1 MTTILATKLHH
12 PAQTEKLVQRPAL
25 TRRLKEGLQA
35 GRQLTLVSAPAGFGK
50 TTCVSE
56 WLRGLNM
63 PFTWLSLDK
72 TDNDP
77 ERFLAYLIA
86 ALQKFDPN
94 IGLELSSM
102 LASGQIPAAESG
114 VASLVNDI
122 LQTGRPFLLILDDFH
137 LIQHNLI
144 LAWMEQLISYQPQN
158 FHLAIITRE
167 DPALPLA
174 RLRASGRMTE
184 IRANDLRFNSEEI
197 GRFLKNSMG
206 VALSDEHIAALEDRT
221 EGWVVGVQLA
231 GLSMRGRD
239 DPAAV
244 VTSLSGSHRFILSY
258 LTEEVIGGL
267 SPDLQDFLLKT
278 SILERLT
285 GELCDALTG
294 RNDGSQLLEQLMKA
308 NLFLVPLDDEQHWN
322 RYHHLFADL
331 LRSQCKRTFKD
342 QAAQLH
348 CRASRWYEKEGML
361 NEAMEHALTG
371 EDYALAVN
379 LLESYSMPMILKG
392 YAKTVEN
399 WMQAIP
405 QEWQSQSLRTSL
417 AACWMYILRGSY
429 EKLAP
434 HLKLIESILSAM
446 QANPA
451 DAAPEEIA
459 VLQAEWLALQANLL
473 NVQGN
478 IGQSIEMAQRA
489 LQLAPEDNDYLRGL
503 IYMGLGGAYRLAGDY
518 SNLVEAYQ
526 KSIFHSRR
534 SGNALSE
541 MLSTSA
547 LTLMAIRHGE
557 LRKAVEYGARV
568 IEGKQPFGV
577 LPPLAAGTVHGAFGM
592 VYYEWNQLDKA
603 REHLQHSLRLSE
615 LAGHNAGVAYNKC
628 HMAWLE
634 QLEENDEQATTFIQE
649 AVELLA
655 LGAPAWIIPEIYAMQ
670 IYIHLAQGNFAAAE
684 DVLLQQDYNEQAPVT
699 HLSENLHLAN
709 LRLKLF
715 QLREKRMPVE
725 DARQAF
731 ELAGRIQTAAL
742 HAQRLGIVL
751 RTLLLRAQLNVEAG
765 NQPAALDDL
774 QQALEMA
781 EPEGYIRSFVDEGVV
796 IAALL
801 RHSLAHNPNSG
812 YTQSL
817 LANFSVEL
825 AAPQHPADQ
834 DGPVDALTE
843 REVDVLR
850 LMAQGLKYEEIA
862 AKLFI
867 SVNTV
872 RFYVK
877 DIYRKLLVNNR
888 TQALEAARQFGLL

>member
-1 MTTILATKLHH
+1 MTTILATKLHQ
-12 PAQTEKLVQRPAL
+12 PALTEKLVQRPGL
-25 TRRLKEGLQA
+25 TRRLNEGLQA

-72 TDNDP
+72 ADDDP

-114 VASLVNDI
+114 VSSLVNDI
-122 LQTGRPFLLILDDFH
+122 LQTGSPFLLILDDFH
-137 LIQHNLI
+137 LIQDSLI

-158 FHLAIITRE
+158 FHLALITRE

-174 RLRASGRMTE
+174 RLRASNRMTE
-184 IRANDLRFNSEEI
+184 VRANDLRFNSEEI
-197 GRFLKNSMG
+197 GRFLKNGMD

-258 LTEEVIGGL
+258 LTEEVIGRL
-267 SPDLQDFLLKT
+267 PPDVQDFLLKT

-294 RNDGSQLLEQLMKA
+294 RSDGSQVLEQLMNA
-308 NLFLVPLDDEQHWN
+308 NLFLVPLDDEQHWY

-342 QAAQLH
+342 QAAQFH
-348 CRASRWYEKEGML
+348 RRASRWYEKEGML
-361 NEAMEHALTG
+361 NEAMEHTLTG

-417 AACWMYILRGSY
+417 ASCWMYILRGSY

-434 HLKLIESILSAM
+434 HLKQIESILSAM
-446 QANPA
+446 QTNPA
-451 DAAPEEIA
+451 NAKPEEVA

-489 LQLAPEDNDYLRGL
+489 LQLAPENDDYLRSL
-503 IYMGLGGAYRLAGDY
+503 AYMGLGGAYRLAGDY

-568 IEGKQPFGV
+568 IERKQPFGV

-603 REHLQHSLRLSE
+603 HEHLHHSLRLSE

-634 QLEENDEQATTFIQE
+634 QLEGNDEQAAYSMRE
-649 AVELLA
+649 AVDLLA

-684 DVLLQQDYNEQAPVT
+684 DVLLQQGYNEQAPVN

-715 QLREKRMPVE
+715 QLREKHLTIE
-725 DARQAF
+725 DTQQAF
-731 ELAGRIQTAAL
+731 ALAGRILTAAVD
-742 HAQRLGIVL
+742 AQRLGTVL
-751 RTLLLRAQLNVEAG
+751 RTLLLRAQLHVETD

-774 QQALEMA
+774 QQALTIA
-781 EPEGYIRSFVDEGVV
+781 QPEGYVRSFVDEGSV

-801 RHSLAHNPNSG
+801 RQSLAHSAKNG
-812 YTQSL
+812 YAHDL
-817 LANFSVEL
+817 LAHFS
-825 AAPQHPADQ
+825 AAPTTSTQ
-834 DGPVDALTE
+834 PVGQNEPIESLTE

-888 TQALEAARQFGLL
+888 TQALESARQLGLL

>member
-1 MTTILATKLHH
+1 MTTILATKLHQ
-12 PAQTEKLVQRPAL
+12 PALTEKLVQRPAL
-25 TRRLKEGLQA
+25 TRRLNEGLQA
-35 GRQLTLVSAPAGFGK
+35 GRQFTLVSAPAGFGK

-63 PFTWLSLDK
+63 PFAWLSLDK
-72 TDNDP
+72 ADDDP
-77 ERFLAYLIA
+77 ERFLAYFTA
-86 ALQKFDPN
+86 ALQKIDPN

-114 VASLVNDI
+114 VASLINDI
-122 LQTGRPFLLILDDFH
+122 LQTGSPFLLILDDFH
-137 LIQHNLI
+137 LIQDSLI
-144 LAWMEQLISYQPQN
+144 LAWMERIISYQPHN
-158 FHLAIITRE
+158 FHLALITRE

-174 RLRASGRMTE
+174 RLRASDRMTE
-184 IRANDLRFNSEEI
+184 IRANDLRFNSAEI
-197 GRFLKNSMG
+197 GRFLKNGMD

-258 LTEEVIGGL
+258 LTEEVIGRL
-267 SPDLQDFLLKT
+267 PPDVQDFLLKT

-294 RNDGSQLLEQLMKA
+294 RSDSSQVLEQLVKA
-308 NLFLVPLDDEQHWN
+308 NLFLIPLDDEQCWY

-331 LRSQCKRTFKD
+331 LRSQFKRTVKD

-348 CRASRWYEKEGML
+348 RHASRWYEQAGMF
-361 NEAMEHALTG
+361 NEAMDHALAG

-379 LLESYSMPMILKG
+379 LLESYSMSMILKG
-392 YAKTVEN
+392 YAKTVEG

-405 QEWQSQSLRTSL
+405 VEWQSQSLRSSL

-434 HLKLIESILSAM
+434 HLKQIESILSTM

-451 DAAPEEIA
+451 DAKPEEVA
-459 VLQAEWLALQANLL
+459 ALQAEWLALQANLL

-478 IGQSIEMAQRA
+478 VGQSIEMAQRA
-489 LQLAPEDNDYLRGL
+489 LQLAPENNHYLRGL
-503 IYMGLGGAYRLAGDY
+503 TYMGLGGAYRLAGDY
-518 SNLVEAYQ
+518 PNLVEAYQ

-534 SGNALSE
+534 SENFLSE

-547 LTLMAIRHGE
+547 LTLMAIRHGK
-557 LRKAVEYGARV
+557 LHSAVEYGAQV
-568 IEGKQPFGV
+568 IERKQQIGA

-603 REHLQHSLRLSE
+603 REHLHHSLRLSE

-634 QLEENDEQATTFIQE
+634 QLEGNDEQAAYSIRE
-649 AVELLA
+649 AVDLLA
-655 LGAPAWIIPEIYAMQ
+655 LGAPAWIIPEVYAMQ

-684 DVLLQQDYNEQAPVT
+684 DVLLQQSYNEQAPVT

-731 ELAGRIQTAAL
+731 ELAGRILSAAL

-751 RTLLLRAQLNVEAG
+751 RTLLLRAQLNMETG

-774 QQALEMA
+774 QQALEIA
-781 EPEGYIRSFVDEGVV
+781 EPEGYIRAFVDEGAV

-801 RHSLAHNPNSG
+801 RHSLAHSSNNG
-812 YTQSL
+812 YAQQL
-817 LANFSVEL
+817 LVHFPVQP
-825 AAPQHPADQ
+825 AALPHPAGQ
-834 DGPVDALTE
+834 EMPLDALTE

-888 TQALEAARQFGLL
+888 TQAIEAARQLGLL